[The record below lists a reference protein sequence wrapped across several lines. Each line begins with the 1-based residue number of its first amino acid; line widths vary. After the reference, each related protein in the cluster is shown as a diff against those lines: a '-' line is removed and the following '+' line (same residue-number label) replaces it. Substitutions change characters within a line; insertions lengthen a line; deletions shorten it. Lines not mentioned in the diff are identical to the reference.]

1 MSDTGDRGLDHFHED
16 TERRSPVNT
25 TCFVDYEEFYRNAV
39 KDVGNA
45 KKIRES
51 MAGKSGCDDLLMVC

>member
-25 TCFVDYEEFYRNAV
+25 TCFEDYEEFYRNAV

-45 KKIRES
+45 KKTKGIDGREKR
-51 MAGKSGCDDLLMVC
+51 M